1 MNDLKDWTLGVAA
14 KMSKVSI
21 TEQQVGDVIII
32 RVDGNIITGESAGTV
47 RGLIRRLLT
56 EGQRKILVDM
66 AHVRWVDSMGI
77 GELASALV
85 SVTRAGGHFKLL
97 KVRGNVKELL
107 SITDLHTVFEI
118 YDDEMEALNDY
129 P

>member
-14 KMSKVSI
+14 KMSKASI

-47 RGLIRRLLT
+47 QGLIRRLLT
-56 EGQRKILVDM
+56 EGQRKILLDM

-85 SVTRAGGHFKLL
+85 SITRAGGHFKLL

-107 SITDLHTVFEI
+107 SITDLHTVFAI

>member
-47 RGLIRRLLT
+47 RGLIHRLLT

-97 KVRGNVKELL
+97 KVRGNVKEIL
-107 SITDLHTVFEI
+107 SITDLHTVFAI

>member
-107 SITDLHTVFEI
+107 SITDLHTVFAI

>member
-66 AHVRWVDSMGI
+66 AHVKWVDSMGI

-97 KVRGNVKELL
+97 KVKGNVKELL
-107 SITDLHTVFEI
+107 CITDLHTVFAI

>member
-107 SITDLHTVFEI
+107 SITGLHTVFAI

>member
-32 RVDGNIITGESAGTV
+32 RVNGNIITGESAGTV

-66 AHVRWVDSMGI
+66 AHVRWVDSMGL

-107 SITDLHTVFEI
+107 SITDLHTVFSI

>member
-1 MNDLKDWTLGVAA
+1 MNDLKDWTLGIAA

-32 RVDGNIITGESAGTV
+32 RVNGNIITGESAGTV

-66 AHVRWVDSMGI
+66 AHVRWVDSMGL

-107 SITDLHTVFEI
+107 SITDLHTVFSI

>member
-107 SITDLHTVFEI
+107 SITDLHTVFAI
-118 YDDEMEALNDY
+118 YDDELEALNDY

>member
-1 MNDLKDWTLGVAA
+1 MNDLKDWALGVAA
-14 KMSKVSI
+14 KASKVRI
-21 TEQQVGDVIII
+21 TERQVGDVIII

-107 SITDLHTVFEI
+107 SITGLHTVFAI

>member
-32 RVDGNIITGESAGTV
+32 RVDGNIITGESAVTV

-107 SITDLHTVFEI
+107 SITGLHTVFAI